1 MTILFCVKYLNIKLR
16 SSILIIKSDTQKQV
30 IEYGSEC
37 RFHDLNYVEV
47 GFFKIFFKYIFI
59 YPLNSLCT

>member
-47 GFFKIFFKYIFI
+47 GFF
-59 YPLNSLCT
+59 